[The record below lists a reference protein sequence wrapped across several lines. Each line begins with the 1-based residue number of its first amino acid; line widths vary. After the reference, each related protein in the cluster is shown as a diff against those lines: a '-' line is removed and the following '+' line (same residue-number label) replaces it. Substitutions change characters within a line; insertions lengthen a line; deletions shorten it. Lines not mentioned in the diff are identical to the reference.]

1 MKKEYV
7 HIMEESFLD
16 VITDSALNE
25 RFDKIILQDAKYLQL
40 QEKIENLSGE
50 YDALTLLDEQKLI
63 INKLIDSYMEIGT
76 YFAYATYRQGFKDCG
91 NLFKEICM

>member
-1 MKKEYV
+1 M
-7 HIMEESFLD
+7 INDIS
-16 VITDSALNE
+16 INE
-25 RFDKIILQDAKYLQL
+25 RFDKIILQDEKYIQL
-40 QEKIENLSGE
+40 QEKIESLSGE

-63 INKLIDSYMEIGT
+63 INKLVDAYMEIGT